1 MTDYDVIFSAFDP
14 KTGPFVIYSSLDS
27 IDIAKKI
34 AMKSFIA
41 IGAMEDAT
49 DIESKY
55 AVLPLPNYQK
65 NAFYYMFRIKMK
77 DSDEYLLATIAN
89 IQDSKTTIDFYRT
102 LSLLQQSVSSAVNFI
117 QKSYLFEGKD
127 SKIDSTI
134 VTVLDSLKTITP
146 VKEIPLKIQQP
157 SGLTYEDFKEG
168 DLPFLFEYFSQD
180 LDKVIHSLLL
190 EEPVLVI
197 GNIKDLIQKVVSSL
211 TMLVPHRFL
220 MKEYIMNYTDPK
232 SKDILICSP
241 HVNFLKK
248 YKNITNVHVES
259 RKITSKVHN
268 LPSIGNLIH
277 TLSIAP
283 KETQELVVKQYIDKL
298 LGKTAQLMELCERE
312 QMAKEEIQNFRRDL
326 NYDELNIVISMVRNY
341 APQFE
346 SKLFY
351 FARSLI

>member
-1 MTDYDVIFSAFDP
+1 
-14 KTGPFVIYSSLDS
+14 
-27 IDIAKKI
+27 
-34 AMKSFIA
+34 
-41 IGAMEDAT
+41 
-49 DIESKY
+49 
-55 AVLPLPNYQK
+55 
-65 NAFYYMFRIKMK
+65 
-77 DSDEYLLATIAN
+77 
-89 IQDSKTTIDFYRT
+89 
-102 LSLLQQSVSSAVNFI
+102 
-117 QKSYLFEGKD
+117 
-127 SKIDSTI
+127 
-134 VTVLDSLKTITP
+134 
-146 VKEIPLKIQQP
+146 
-157 SGLTYEDFKEG
+157 
-168 DLPFLFEYFSQD
+168 
-180 LDKVIHSLLL
+180 
-190 EEPVLVI
+190 
-197 GNIKDLIQKVVSSL
+197 
-211 TMLVPHRFL
+211 